1 MISII
6 CWVALGLIHLLPAIA
21 VFRPAMIGRLYGVK
35 AGSTTFLLLHH
46 RAALFLVV
54 LAVCIWAS
62 LRPEVRPL
70 ASVVVGISMLS
81 FLWLYLAAG
90 QPPALRQ
97 IAVADL
103 IGLPFLAVAAWQAF
117 RPALLP

>member
-1 MISII
+1 MIAII

-21 VFRPAMIGRLYGVK
+21 LFRPTMIGTLYGVE

-54 LAVCIWAS
+54 LTVCIWAA
-62 LRPEVRPL
+62 LRPEARPV
-70 ASVVVGISMLS
+70 ASVAVGISMLS

-90 QPPALRQ
+90 QPPTLRQ

>member
-6 CWVALGLIHLLPAIA
+6 CWAALGLIHLLPAIA
-21 VFRPAMIGRLYGVK
+21 LVRPSMIGTLYGVE

-54 LAVCIWAS
+54 LVICIWAVFQ
-62 LRPEVRPL
+62 PEVRPL
-70 ASVVVGISMLS
+70 ASVGVGISMLS
-81 FLWLYLAAG
+81 FLWLYVNAG

-103 IGLPFLAVAAWQAF
+103 IGLPFLAIAAWQAF
-117 RPALLP
+117 RPALHP